1 MNVISE
7 TAISN
12 EFTTWWKDT
21 PDSFITHI
29 KNALKSSLGKMLS
42 WVYYFQHKTLNM
54 VLVAPKIR
62 IYFPREI
69 WIWKILN
76 PDSNVINDRML
87 SFL

>member
-29 KNALKSSLGKMLS
+29 KNALKFG
-42 WVYYFQHKTLNM
+42 
-54 VLVAPKIR
+54 
-62 IYFPREI
+62 E
-69 WIWKILN
+69 
-76 PDSNVINDRML
+76 NVIMSL
-87 SFL
+87 LFST